1 MDIYFAENVGEFSA
15 LSLTQLVQISHSTL
29 LIKKYILKMA
39 EVFSRK
45 VIKLTGILV
54 ESIKARWVELIMFS
68 RKLMDVRRLCPGAI
82 NGGRYSVLGDP

>member
-1 MDIYFAENVGEFSA
+1 
-15 LSLTQLVQISHSTL
+15 
-29 LIKKYILKMA
+29 MA